1 MINVALVVVL
11 ALLVLM
17 HRKLNH
23 GSLAV
28 GVLLG
33 LVLMS
38 TQLGAPLAEAAQS
51 ATTAI
56 GEGVFS
62 VFQSFDGG

>member
-1 MINVALVVVL
+1 MINVALLVVL

-17 HRKLNH
+17 HRKLNQ
-23 GSLAV
+23 GSLAA

-38 TQLGAPLAEAAQS
+38 TQLGAPLVEAAQS

-56 GEGVFS
+56 GEGVLS
-62 VFQSFDGG
+62 VVQSFDGG